1 MIMNIQITNINIH
14 YQDGNVA
21 GVQVYFTGNDEER
34 AINLNGYVP
43 LTAEEYVGN
52 EAITELS
59 KIVRQKINEKLNP
72 AE

>member
-1 MIMNIQITNINIH
+1 MMIDVQINNINIR
-14 YQDGNVA
+14 YEGGQVSGA
-21 GVQVYFTGNDEER
+21 QVYFNGSNEDHS
-34 AINLNGYVP
+34 ISLSGYVP

-59 KIVRQKINEKLNP
+59 KIVKQKINEKLNP

>member
-1 MIMNIQITNINIH
+1 MNIQITNINIR
-14 YQDGNVA
+14 YQEGDVD

-34 AINLNGYVP
+34 SISLNGYVP

-52 EAITELS
+52 ETITELS
-59 KIVRQKINEKLNP
+59 KIIKQKINEKLNP

>member
-1 MIMNIQITNINIH
+1 MNLQITNINIR
-14 YQDGNVA
+14 YQDGEFA
-21 GVQVYFTGNDEER
+21 GAQVYFVGNDAER

-59 KIVRQKINEKLNP
+59 KIVKQKINEKLNP
-72 AE
+72 VE